1 MRLVVLPE
9 LSPEEYLWLRCLT
22 NHLTPDTPLEAL
34 AHAYQPH
41 QDNPTY
47 QNFLNAVIRANQISK
62 GDELLMCEALYELF
76 AGEIK
81 KNREEGRLQMSS
93 LILKLISAGRESEIE
108 KAARDEKY
116 CEKLMEELGV

>member
-1 MRLVVLPE
+1 MHIDIVPVWLILLPE
-9 LSPEEYLWLRCLT
+9 FSPEEYLWLRCFT
-22 NHLTPDTPLEAL
+22 NHLTPDPPLETL

-76 AGEIK
+76 ADELK
-81 KNREEGRLQMSS
+81 KTGR
-93 LILKLISAGRESEIE
+93 R
-108 KAARDEKY
+108 
-116 CEKLMEELGV
+116 VFV

>member
-76 AGEIK
+76 ADEIK
-81 KNREEGRLQMSS
+81 KNWEEGRLQMSS

-108 KAARDEKY
+108 RAARDEEY